1 MASTIIG
8 RGNYQL
14 KERDD
19 GRFVLLLNP
28 RAVTQSV
35 DPPENVIAS
44 LLTNEDAEWPFPN
57 WERPVTSI
65 RYITIHHSA
74 GSRATTNIEYWHR
87 LHTVS
92 KSWSRVGY
100 HFGIG
105 MFRPG
110 EDIGLYQMNELT
122 WHTWHDARNYDTVG
136 VCLAGDLR
144 EGHDVRPNDAQID
157 GFGRL
162 MAWLIPQLP
171 NLEQIVGHSRFGH
184 TACQGDMEVWM
195 DDLIASAEKYGQT
208 IEPLVSYEKVSAAVR
223 ARSAVVARLSDFPP
237 LSAYDEHRWV
247 E

>member
-1 MASTIIG
+1 MTLTVEDRVKKARWHLEQALDMLHEQQPAFEPPANMIAELST
-8 RGNYQL
+8 YQ
-14 KERDD
+14 
-19 GRFVLLLNP
+19 
-28 RAVTQSV
+28 
-35 DPPENVIAS
+35 
-44 LLTNEDAEWPFPN
+44 DAIYPFPN
-57 WERPVTSI
+57 WNRPITSI

-74 GSRATTNIEYWHR
+74 GRRATTHIEYWHR
-87 LHTVS
+87 LHTQS

-110 EDIGLYQMNELT
+110 EAIGLYQMNEIT

-144 EGHDVRPNDAQID
+144 DLEGKDIRPNDAQID

-162 MAWLIPQLP
+162 MAWLVPQLP
-171 NLEQIVGHSRFGH
+171 NLVQIVGHSRFGR

-195 DDLIASAEKYGQT
+195 PDLIASSEKYGQE
-208 IEPLVSYEKVSAAVR
+208 IEPLVSYEKVGAVSR
-223 ARSAVVARLSDFPP
+223 ARFAAAAALPNRPP
-237 LSAYDEHRWV
+237 LSAYDEHAGR